1 MDPDKPLNADPR
13 VLQLRSVIDGLC
25 RNGSG
30 SAMTQG
36 PGPDFCTVTI
46 TTKEG
51 DALRR
56 WVTKEGATRT
66 IEIDLACGFSALHI
80 CEGLLLNGDSNARHV
95 AMDPFQE
102 RSYAN
107 LGLQILEKAGV
118 GPLIEF
124 HPERSQLVLPEFLK
138 SDRQFDLGFV
148 DGNHR
153 FDSVFVDLYY
163 LGHLVRKG
171 GVIILD
177 DYALPGIERAAS
189 FFMRNLGWR
198 LEETAAPED
207 GHHWAV
213 LRTANEEDSRDFR
226 YFVDF

>member
-1 MDPDKPLNADPR
+1 
-13 VLQLRSVIDGLC
+13 
-25 RNGSG
+25 
-30 SAMTQG
+30 
-36 PGPDFCTVTI
+36 
-46 TTKEG
+46 
-51 DALRR
+51 
-56 WVTKEGATRT
+56 
-66 IEIDLACGFSALHI
+66 LAYGFSALHI

-107 LGLQILEKAGV
+107 RGLQILEKAGV
-118 GPLIEF
+118 DPLIEF
-124 HPERSQLVLPEFLK
+124 HPERSQLVLPEFLQ

-189 FFMRNLGWR
+189 FFMRNLGWN
-198 LEETAAPED
+198 LEETATPED